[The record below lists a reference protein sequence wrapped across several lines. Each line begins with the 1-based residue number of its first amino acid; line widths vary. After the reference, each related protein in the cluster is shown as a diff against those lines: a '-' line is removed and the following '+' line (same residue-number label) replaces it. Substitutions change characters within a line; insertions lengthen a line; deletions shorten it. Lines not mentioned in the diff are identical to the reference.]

1 MPTPIGHTLAGAA
14 IFELSRPGKRNW
26 PRFALCVTLAN
37 LADIDMMLGFG
48 VGLPNLF
55 HRGLTH
61 SLLITLAI
69 GGVGIMYGLACRKKS
84 FLFWGTLFLAAY
96 GSHLLLDW
104 LALDTGPPIGIPLF
118 WPFSEVDFISPVLF
132 FSDVYKGMTN
142 ATFFQ
147 ELFCRHNLVTIA
159 GELIIM
165 GPVYV
170 VALIWNRNFT
180 KQKVLTQ

>member
-14 IFELSRPGKRNW
+14 IFELSRPGERNW
-26 PRFALCVTLAN
+26 PRLALCVTLAN
-37 LADIDMMLGFG
+37 LADIDMIIGFG

-61 SLLITLAI
+61 SLLITLAF
-69 GGVGIMYGLACRKKS
+69 GVVGIIYGFVSRKKS
-84 FLFWGTLFLAAY
+84 FLFWAGLFLAAY

-118 WPFSEVDFISPVLF
+118 WPFSDAYFVSPVTL

-142 ATFFQ
+142 ATFFE

-159 GELIIM
+159 RELIIM
-165 GPVYV
+165 GPVYL
-170 VALIWNRNFT
+170 VALIWNRNFM